1 MPILEDGFKLNLD
14 NYTDATDGVNYCL
27 VLTDVYSNAYNLVAT
42 TEAVYTASTYK
53 VDLTVGD
60 TNPTASD
67 VEAIMEAQ
75 AGTYYGDW
83 IGETLT
89 DTTIFRV
96 DDGVG
101 YTYWKAYYPTK
112 KAITFASATG
122 TEFGGSVS
130 ASNLPLTFS
139 ITGGQTV
146 QAIGLYHGVIAV
158 AYIDVADVTDVNDYQ
173 YLVDTALFNVT

>member
-1 MPILEDGFKLNLD
+1 MPILEAGYKLNLD

-27 VLTDVYSNAYNLVAT
+27 VLTDVYSANYNLV
-42 TEAVYTASTYK
+42 EAVLADYTAATNK
-53 VDLTVGD
+53 VELTVGD
-60 TNPTASD
+60 TDPTASD

-75 AGTYYGDW
+75 AGAYYGDW

-96 DDGVG
+96 NDDVG

-112 KAITFASATG
+112 QAITFASATG

-130 ASNLPLTFS
+130 ASNLPLSFS

-146 QAIGLYHGVIAV
+146 QAIGLYHGVIAI
-158 AYIDVADVTDVNDYQ
+158 AYIDVADATDVNDYQ
-173 YLVDTALFNVT
+173 YIVDTTLFNVT

>member
-27 VLTDVYSNAYNLVAT
+27 VLTDVYSANYNLVAT

-60 TNPTASD
+60 TDPTASD
-67 VEAIMEAQ
+67 VEAVMEAQ
-75 AGTYYGDW
+75 AGAYYGDW

-112 KAITFASATG
+112 QAITFAAATG